1 MSGGAAQAS
10 ATPSATATAS
20 PSPSP
25 TDSPTPSNSP
35 TPTPDLGPTPL
46 PAGLAYADLDG
57 VAAPVDAAHGMPLAI
72 MIDDQQQ
79 ARPQSGIS
87 SASIVYQLPIDL
99 PESAH
104 VPVQG

>member
-1 MSGGAAQAS
+1 
-10 ATPSATATAS
+10 
-20 PSPSP
+20 
-25 TDSPTPSNSP
+25 
-35 TPTPDLGPTPL
+35 
-46 PAGLAYADLDG
+46 

-104 VPVQG
+104 APVQG